1 MSPQSPQRTTPASDI
16 AALTRKAN
24 QLRRTVLEMCYAHGG
39 HISTC
44 FSYVEIL
51 VALYWGGVL
60 RHDPRNPDWP
70 HRDRLLLSKG
80 HGETLLFAALADLG
94 YFPTEWIETSYRR
107 GLCRLGGH
115 IDHKVPGVET
125 TAGALGHG
133 LGIGCGMAWAARE
146 AGADHNHFVIMGD
159 AECSEG
165 SVWEAALF
173 AARHD
178 LGNLIAIVDR
188 NGIGSLDYTANYIA
202 LEPFADKWTAF
213 GWDVVQVADG
223 HDFAQLL
230 AALPCEHPRTAR
242 RPLMVIAHTTK
253 GKGVTV
259 FENDPIWHV
268 RPITDD
274 LIDDARAQLN
284 RLDP

>member
-1 MSPQSPQRTTPASDI
+1 MTLRDAQTGSDHGSL
-16 AALTRKAN
+16 ARKAN
-24 QLRRTVLEMCYAHGG
+24 ELRKAVLEMCYAAGG

-44 FSYVEIL
+44 YSYVEIL

-60 RHDPRNPDWP
+60 RHDPTNPQWER
-70 HRDRLLLSKG
+70 RDRLLLSKG

-94 YFPTEWIETSYRR
+94 YFPKEWTETSYRK

-115 IDHKVPGVET
+115 VDHKVPGVET

-133 LGIGCGMAWAARE
+133 LGIACGMAWAAKE

-173 AARHD
+173 AARHGLD
-178 LGNLIAIVDR
+178 NLIAIVDR
-188 NGIGSLDYTANYIA
+188 NYIGSLDFTENYIA
-202 LEPFADKWTAF
+202 LEPFADKWKAF
-213 GWDVVQVADG
+213 GWDVVEVADG
-223 HDFAQLL
+223 HDFGQLL
-230 AALPCEHPRTAR
+230 EALPRERPRRAD
-242 RPLMVIAHTTK
+242 RPLLVIAHTTK
-253 GKGVTV
+253 GKGVTL

-268 RPITDD
+268 RGVTDD
-274 LIDDARAQLN
+274 LIDEARAQLN
-284 RLDP
+284 RAEP